1 MIETFSPALIIILG
15 GMLTPFI
22 PNGVVRNAFMLAL
35 PIVAAW
41 QLFSMG
47 MGEFWSYQLFGETL
61 SFTRI
66 DGLSRIFST
75 IFLIAIALNTIYAF
89 HVRDT
94 LQQAAA
100 LIYPGAALGGVLA
113 GDLITLFIF
122 WELAAIASVFLIWAS
137 RNRRSFYAG
146 MRYLAWQIS
155 SGVLLLMGIV
165 LYWRATGSLDFENF
179 LDGGLSLT
187 DPAVIFILLAFGIK
201 SAFPL
206 LHNWVQDAYPEST
219 VTGTIVLSIFTT
231 KLAVASLARGF
242 AGAEALVYIGAI
254 MTAFPIFF
262 AVIENDLRRV
272 LTYSL
277 NNQVG
282 FMIVGVG
289 IGTPLA
295 LNGTAAYAFCN
306 ILFEG
311 LLFMAMGAVLYRTGT
326 VKGSELGGLYKT
338 MPWTTAFCIIGAA
351 SISAFPLFSGFI
363 SKGLLIGAAAKEGY
377 FWVWMTLLFA
387 AAGVFHHS
395 GIKIPF
401 FAFFAH
407 DSGKRP
413 KEAPMHMLI
422 AMAITAFLCIFI
434 GSAQIFTGPLGDP
447 LYALLPFAED
457 VAYQVNKDHHSAYIA
472 YTAPHIITQLQIL
485 LYSGLAFAVLQKTGL
500 YPPELKSTNLDSDW
514 LYRVPGRAFAG
525 WLVAASGATFA
536 ALWALVALKIHALM
550 ARIYAVHGPEG
561 QMARA
566 WPIGFMAL
574 WTAILLGFV
583 LVIAFF
589 A

>member
-1 MIETFSPALIIILG
+1 MGEFSPALIILLG
-15 GMLTPFI
+15 GLAVPFI
-22 PNGVVRNAFMLAL
+22 PNGLARNLFMLAL
-35 PIVAAW
+35 PAVAGA
-41 QLFSMG
+41 QLFALG
-47 MGEFWSYQLFGETL
+47 FGEYGAYGLFGQSLTL
-61 SFTRI
+61 TRV

-75 IFLIAIALNTIYAF
+75 VFLIAIALNIIFAW
-89 HVRDT
+89 HVRDAV
-94 LQQAAA
+94 QQVAA
-100 LIYPGAALGGVLA
+100 LVYPGAALGGVLA
-113 GDLITLFIF
+113 GDLITLFVF
-122 WELAAIASVFLIWAS
+122 WEIAAITSVLLIWAS
-137 RNRRSFYAG
+137 RNKRSFYAG
-146 MRYLAWQIS
+146 MRYLGWQIA
-155 SGVLLLMGIV
+155 SGVFLLAGV
-165 LYWRATGSLDFENF
+165 ALYFRATGSLAFDHF
-179 LDGGLSLT
+179 LEGGMTLG
-187 DPAVIFILLAFGIK
+187 DPAVLLIFIAFGIK

-219 VTGTIVLSIFTT
+219 VSGTIVLSIFTT
-231 KLAVASLARGF
+231 KLAVVSLARGF
-242 AGAEALVYIGAI
+242 AGVEALIYIGAA

-282 FMIVGVG
+282 FMIVGIG

-295 LNGTAAYAFCN
+295 LNGTASYAFTN

-338 MPWTTAFCIIGAA
+338 MPWTTFFCIIGAA

-363 SKGLLIGAAAKEGY
+363 SKGLIIGAAAKEEY
-377 FWVWMTLLFA
+377 FWVWLTLLFA

-413 KEAPMHMLI
+413 KEAPLHMLI
-422 AMAITAFLCIFI
+422 AMGIAAFLCIFI

-447 LYALLPFAED
+447 LYALMPFEVKIED
-457 VAYQVNKDHHSAYIA
+457 SYSPYIA

-485 LYSGLAFAVLQKTGL
+485 LFSGLAFAVLQKTGL
-500 YPPELKSTNLDSDW
+500 YPSELKSTNLDTDW
-514 LYRVPGRAFAG
+514 LYRVPGRAFLG
-525 WLVAASGATFA
+525 WVSGASRATWI
-536 ALWALVALKIHALM
+536 ALWGIFVARIQALM
-550 ARIYAVHGPEG
+550 ARIYVVHGPEG
-561 QMARA
+561 QLSRS

-574 WTAILLGFV
+574 WTAILLAFV
-583 LVIAFF
+583 LILSFLA
-589 A
+589 

>member
-1 MIETFSPALIIILG
+1 MGEFSPALIVLLG
-15 GMLTPFI
+15 GFLVPLV
-22 PNGVVRNAFMLAL
+22 PNGWARNIFMLAL
-35 PIVAAW
+35 PVLAAA
-41 QLFSMG
+41 QLFSLG
-47 MGEFWSYQLFGETL
+47 VGEYGAYGLFGETL
-61 SFTRI
+61 TLTRI

-75 IFLIAIALNTIYAF
+75 IFLIAIALNVIYAW
-89 HVRDT
+89 HVRDPV
-94 LQQAAA
+94 QQAAS
-100 LIYPGAALGGVLA
+100 LVYPGAALGGVMA
-113 GDLITLFIF
+113 GDLVTLFIF
-122 WELAAIASVFLIWAS
+122 WEIAAISSVFLIWAS

-146 MRYLAWQIS
+146 MRYLAWQIA

-165 LYWRATGSLDFENF
+165 LYFRATGSLAFENF
-179 LDGGLSLT
+179 LDGGFSIA
-187 DPAVIFILLAFGIK
+187 DPAVLFILIAFGIK

-338 MPWTTAFCIIGAA
+338 MPWTTVFCIIGAA

-413 KEAPMHMLI
+413 KEAPAHMLI

-434 GSAQIFTGPLGDP
+434 GAAQIFTGPLGDP

-457 VAYQVNKDHHSAYIA
+457 VAYQVNKDSHSAYIA

-500 YPPELKSTNLDSDW
+500 YPPELKSTNLDTDW
-514 LYRVPGRAFAG
+514 FYRVPGRALLG
-525 WLVAASGATFA
+525 WATGASRATWI
-536 ALWALVALKIHALM
+536 ALWGIFSGRVQALM

-561 QMARA
+561 QMARS

-574 WTAILLGFV
+574 WTAVLLALV
-583 LVIAFF
+583 LVLSFLA
-589 A
+589 

>member
-1 MIETFSPALIIILG
+1 MGEFSPALIVMAG
-15 GMLTPFI
+15 GLLAPLI
-22 PNGVVRNAFMLAL
+22 PNGWPRNAFMLAL
-35 PIVAAW
+35 PIAAGI
-41 QLFSMG
+41 QLFALG
-47 MGEFWSYQLFGETL
+47 FGEYWNYELFGQSLTL
-61 SFTRI
+61 TRV

-75 IFLIAIALNTIYAF
+75 IFLIAIALNVIYAW
-89 HVRDT
+89 HVRDVV
-94 LQQAAA
+94 QQAAT

-122 WELAAIASVFLIWAS
+122 WEIAAISSVFLIWAS
-137 RNRRSFYAG
+137 RNRRAFYAG

-165 LYWRATGSLDFENF
+165 LYYGATGSLAFERF
-179 LDGGLSLT
+179 LDGGFALT
-187 DPAVIFILLAFGIK
+187 DPEVLFIFLAFGIK

-242 AGAEALVYIGAI
+242 AGAEALVYIGAA

-295 LNGTAAYAFCN
+295 LNGAAAYAFCN

-326 VKGSELGGLYKT
+326 IKGSDLGGLYKT
-338 MPWTTAFCIIGAA
+338 MPLTAVFCIIGAA

-363 SKGLLIGAAAKEGY
+363 SKGLIIGAAAKEGY
-377 FWVWMTLLFA
+377 FWVWLTLLFA

-395 GIKIPF
+395 GIKIPY

-422 AMAITAFLCIFI
+422 AMGISAFLCIFI
-434 GSAQIFTGPLGDP
+434 GAAQIFTGPLGDP
-447 LYALLPFAED
+447 LYALMPYEVKIED
-457 VAYQVNKDHHSAYIA
+457 SHSAYIS

-485 LYSGLAFAVLQKTGL
+485 LFSGLAFAVLQKTGL
-500 YPPELKSTNLDSDW
+500 YPPELRSTNVDSDW

-525 WLVAASGATFA
+525 WAVGASRATWN
-536 ALWALVALKIHALM
+536 ALWAIFSDRIQALM
-550 ARIYAVHGPEG
+550 ERIYAVHGPEG
-561 QMARA
+561 QMARS

-583 LVIAFF
+583 LILSFIS
-589 A
+589 

>member
-1 MIETFSPALIIILG
+1 MGDSSPALILFLG
-15 GMLTPFI
+15 GLAALI
-22 PNGVVRNAFMLAL
+22 VPNGRLRNVFMLAL
-35 PIVAAW
+35 PALAAW
-41 QLFSMG
+41 QLFSLG
-47 MGEFWSYQLFGETL
+47 LGEYGQYSLFGETL
-61 SFTRI
+61 TLTRI
-66 DGLSRIFST
+66 DGLSRIFAV
-75 IFLIAIALNTIYAF
+75 IFLIAIALNIVYAW
-89 HVRDT
+89 HVRDPV
-94 LQQAAA
+94 QQVAS
-100 LIYPGAALGGVLA
+100 LIYPAAALGGVLA
-113 GDLITLFIF
+113 GDLITLFVF
-122 WELAAIASVFLIWAS
+122 WELAALTSVMLIWAS
-137 RNRRSFYAG
+137 RNRRAFYAG
-146 MRYLAWQIS
+146 MRYLCWQIA
-155 SGVLLLMGIV
+155 SGVLLLAGVV
-165 LYWRATGSLDFENF
+165 LYFRTSGSLQFANF
-179 LDGGLSLT
+179 LDQGFALS
-187 DPAVIFILLAFGIK
+187 DPAVLLIFLAFGIK

-231 KLAVASLARGF
+231 KMAVYSLARGF
-242 AGAEALVYIGAI
+242 AGAESLVYIGAA

-282 FMIVGVG
+282 FMVVGVG

-295 LNGTAAYAFCN
+295 LNGAAAYAFCN

-326 VKGSELGGLYKT
+326 VKGSELGGLYRT
-338 MPWTTAFCIIGAA
+338 MPLTAFFCIIGAA

-363 SKGLLIGAAAKEGY
+363 SKGLIIGAAAKEQY
-377 FWVWMTLLFA
+377 YWVWLTLLFA

-413 KEAPMHMLI
+413 KEAPPHMLI
-422 AMAITAFLCIFI
+422 AMAIAATLCVGI
-434 GSAQIFTGPLGDP
+434 GVAQLFTGPLGDP
-447 LYALLPFAED
+447 LYALLPYE
-457 VAYQVNKDHHSAYIA
+457 VEIKDSHSAYIA

-485 LYSGLAFAVLQKTGL
+485 LYSGLAFAVLQRTGL
-500 YPPELKSTNLDSDW
+500 YPPELRSTNLDSDW

-525 WLVAASGATFA
+525 WASGASGATFN
-536 ALWALVALKIHALM
+536 ALWAIVGGRIHAILES
-550 ARIYAVHGPEG
+550 IYAVHGPEG
-561 QMARA
+561 QMARS

>member
-1 MIETFSPALIIILG
+1 MSGFSPALILLIG
-15 GMLTPFI
+15 GFVALLV
-22 PNGVVRNAFMLAL
+22 PNGRLRNIFMLAL
-35 PIVAAW
+35 PALAAW
-41 QLFSMG
+41 QLYALG
-47 MGEFWSYQLFGETL
+47 LGEYGQYTIFGETL
-61 SFTRI
+61 TLTRI
-66 DGLSRIFST
+66 DGLSRIFAV
-75 IFLIAIALNTIYAF
+75 IFLIAIALNVVYAW
-89 HVRDT
+89 HVKDAI
-94 LQQAAA
+94 QQVAAI
-100 LIYPGAALGGVLA
+100 IYPASALGGVLA

-122 WELAAIASVFLIWAS
+122 WELAAITSVMLIWAS

-146 MRYLAWQIS
+146 MRYLCWQIA
-155 SGVLLLMGIV
+155 SGVLLLGGIV
-165 LYWRATGSLDFENF
+165 LYYRMSGSLAFENF
-179 LDGGLSLT
+179 LEQGYTLS
-187 DPAVIFILLAFGIK
+187 DPAILMILIAFGIK

-219 VTGTIVLSIFTT
+219 VSGTIVLSIFTT
-231 KLAVASLARGF
+231 KMAVVSLARGF
-242 AGAEALVYIGAI
+242 AGAEALVYVGAV

-326 VKGSELGGLYKT
+326 VKGSELGGLYRT
-338 MPWTTAFCIIGAA
+338 MPWTTVFCIIGAA

-413 KEAPMHMLI
+413 KEAPTHMLI

-457 VAYQVNKDHHSAYIA
+457 VAYQVNKDHHSAYVA

-485 LYSGLAFAVLQKTGL
+485 IYSGLAFAVLQKTGL
-500 YPPELKSTNLDSDW
+500 YPPELRSTNLDTDW
-514 LYRVPGRAFAG
+514 FYRVPGRALAG
-525 WLVAASGATFA
+525 WMAGASGAT
-536 ALWALVALKIHALM
+536 WNVAWRIMSDQIRRVLG
-550 ARIYAVHGPEG
+550 RIYAVHGPEG
-561 QMARA
+561 QLAQS

-574 WTAILLGFV
+574 WTAIV
-583 LVIAFF
+583 LALVLFLSFLA
-589 A
+589 

>member
-1 MIETFSPALIIILG
+1 MGGFSPALIIILG
-15 GMLTPFI
+15 GLLTPLI
-22 PNGVVRNAFMLAL
+22 PRGIVRNAFMLAL
-35 PIVAAW
+35 PAIAGW
-41 QLFSMG
+41 QLFALG
-47 MGEFWSYQLFGETL
+47 FGQYGGYELFGQSLTL
-61 SFTRI
+61 TRV

-75 IFLIAIALNTIYAF
+75 IFLIAIALNVIYAW
-89 HVRDT
+89 HVRDRV
-94 LQQAAA
+94 QQMAA
-100 LIYPGAALGGVLA
+100 LVYPGAALGGVLA
-113 GDLITLFIF
+113 GDLVTLFVF
-122 WELAAIASVFLIWAS
+122 WEIAAIASVFLIWAS
-137 RNRRSFYAG
+137 RNARAFYAG
-146 MRYLAWQIS
+146 MRYLAWQIG
-155 SGVLLLMGIV
+155 SGVFLLLGIV
-165 LYWRATGSLDFENF
+165 LYSRATGSLDFEH
-179 LDGGLSLT
+179 LLKAGPDGGFAIT
-187 DPAVIFILLAFGIK
+187 DPAVLFIFIAFGIK

-242 AGAEALVYIGAI
+242 SGAEELIYIGAA

-282 FMIVGVG
+282 FMIVGIG

-295 LNGTAAYAFCN
+295 LNGAASYAFCN

-338 MPWTTAFCIIGAA
+338 MPWTTVFCIIGAA

-363 SKGLLIGAAAKEGY
+363 SKGLIIGAAAKEHY
-377 FWVWMTLLFA
+377 YWVWMTLLFA

-413 KEAPMHMLI
+413 KEAPPHMLI
-422 AMAITAFLCIFI
+422 AMAITAALCIGI
-434 GSAQIFTGPLGDP
+434 GVAQLFTGPAGDP
-447 LYALLPFAED
+447 LYALMPYPVEI
-457 VAYQVNKDHHSAYIA
+457 KDAHSPYIA
-472 YTAPHIITQLQIL
+472 YTAPHVLTQLQIL
-485 LYSGLAFAVLQKTGL
+485 LYSGLAFAVLQKLKL

-514 LYRVPGRAFAG
+514 FYRAPGRAFLG
-525 WLVAASGATFA
+525 WVTGASRATWI
-536 ALWALVALKIHALM
+536 ALWGIFSGRVQALM
-550 ARIYAVHGPEG
+550 ARVYAVHGPEG
-561 QMARA
+561 QLSRS
-566 WPIGFMAL
+566 WPIGFMAM
-574 WTAILLGFV
+574 WTAILLALV
-583 LVIAFF
+583 LVLSFLA
-589 A
+589 

>member
-1 MIETFSPALIIILG
+1 MGEFSPALIILLG
-15 GMLTPFI
+15 GLAVPFI
-22 PNGVVRNAFMLAL
+22 PNGLARNLFMLAL
-35 PIVAAW
+35 PAVAGA
-41 QLFSMG
+41 QLFALG
-47 MGEFWSYQLFGETL
+47 FGEYGAYGLFGQSLTL
-61 SFTRI
+61 TRV

-75 IFLIAIALNTIYAF
+75 VFLIAIALNIIFAW
-89 HVRDT
+89 HVRDAV
-94 LQQAAA
+94 QQVAA
-100 LIYPGAALGGVLA
+100 LVYPGAALGGVLA
-113 GDLITLFIF
+113 GDLITLFVF
-122 WELAAIASVFLIWAS
+122 WEIAAITSVLLIWAS
-137 RNRRSFYAG
+137 RNKRSFYAG
-146 MRYLAWQIS
+146 MRYLGWQIA
-155 SGVLLLMGIV
+155 SGVFLLAGV
-165 LYWRATGSLDFENF
+165 ALYFRATGSLAFDHF
-179 LDGGLSLT
+179 LEGGMTLG
-187 DPAVIFILLAFGIK
+187 DPAVLLIFIAFGIK

-219 VTGTIVLSIFTT
+219 VSGTIVLSIFTT
-231 KLAVASLARGF
+231 KLAVVSLARGF
-242 AGAEALVYIGAI
+242 AGVEALIYIGAA

-282 FMIVGVG
+282 FMIVGIG

-295 LNGTAAYAFCN
+295 LNGTASYAFTN

-338 MPWTTAFCIIGAA
+338 MPWTTFFCIIGAA

-363 SKGLLIGAAAKEGY
+363 SKGLIIGAAAKEEY
-377 FWVWMTLLFA
+377 FWVWLTLLFA

-413 KEAPMHMLI
+413 KEAPLHMLI
-422 AMAITAFLCIFI
+422 AMGIAAFLCIFI

-447 LYALLPFAED
+447 LYALMPFEVKIED
-457 VAYQVNKDHHSAYIA
+457 SYSPYIA

-485 LYSGLAFAVLQKTGL
+485 LFSGLAFAVLQKTGL
-500 YPPELKSTNLDSDW
+500 YPSELKSTNLDTDW
-514 LYRVPGRAFAG
+514 LYRVPGRAFLG
-525 WLVAASGATFA
+525 WVSGASRATWI
-536 ALWALVALKIHALM
+536 AL
-550 ARIYAVHGPEG
+550 GG
-561 QMARA
+561 FS
-566 WPIGFMAL
+566 WPAYKR
-574 WTAILLGFV
+574 
-583 LVIAFF
+583 
-589 A
+589 

>member
-1 MIETFSPALIIILG
+1 MGEVSPALIVLLG
-15 GMLTPFI
+15 GLLVPLI
-22 PNGVVRNAFMLAL
+22 PNGWARNIFMLAL
-35 PIVAAW
+35 PVLGAV
-41 QLFSMG
+41 QLFSF
-47 MGEFWSYQLFGETL
+47 EFGDYGAYALFGETL
-61 SFTRI
+61 TLTRV

-75 IFLIAIALNTIYAF
+75 IFLIAIALNVIYAW
-89 HVRDT
+89 HVRDPV
-94 LQQAAA
+94 QQAAS
-100 LIYPGAALGGVLA
+100 LVYPGAALGGVLA
-113 GDLITLFIF
+113 GDLVTLFIF
-122 WELAAIASVFLIWAS
+122 WEIAAISSVFLIWAS

-146 MRYLAWQIS
+146 MRYLAWQIA

-165 LYWRATGSLDFENF
+165 LYFRASGSLAFGNF
-179 LDGGLSLT
+179 LEAGFDIT
-187 DPAVIFILLAFGIK
+187 DPAVLFILIAFGIK

-242 AGAEALVYIGAI
+242 AGAEALVYIGAV

-338 MPWTTAFCIIGAA
+338 MPWTTVFCIIGAA

-413 KEAPMHMLI
+413 KEAPPHMLI

-434 GSAQIFTGPLGDP
+434 GSAQIFSGPLGDP
-447 LYALLPFAED
+447 LFALLPFAED
-457 VAYQVNKDHHSAYIA
+457 VAYQVGKDSHSPYIA

-500 YPPELKSTNLDSDW
+500 YPPELKSTNLDTDW
-514 LYRVPGRAFAG
+514 FYRVPGRGLAG
-525 WLVAASGATFA
+525 WAAGASRATWI
-536 ALWALVALKIHALM
+536 ALWGIFSGRVQALM
-550 ARIYAVHGPEG
+550 ARIYNVHGPEG
-561 QMARA
+561 EMARS

-574 WTAILLGFV
+574 WTAILLALV
-583 LVIAFF
+583 LFISFLA
-589 A
+589 

>member
-1 MIETFSPALIIILG
+1 MAEFSPALIILLG
-15 GMLTPFI
+15 GLFVPLV
-22 PNGVVRNAFMLAL
+22 PNGWARNLFMLAL
-35 PIVAAW
+35 PLLAAV
-41 QLFSMG
+41 QLINLG
-47 MGEFWSYQLFGETL
+47 VGEYWNYELFGQSLTL
-61 SFTRI
+61 TRI

-75 IFLIAIALNTIYAF
+75 IFLIAIALNVVYAW
-89 HVRDT
+89 HVRDPV
-94 LQQAAA
+94 QQSAS
-100 LIYPGAALGGVLA
+100 LVYPGAALGGVLA

-122 WELAAIASVFLIWAS
+122 WEIAAISSVFLIWAS
-137 RNRRSFYAG
+137 RNRRAFYAG
-146 MRYLAWQIS
+146 MRYLAWQVG
-155 SGVLLLMGIV
+155 SGVLLLMGVV
-165 LYWRATGSLDFENF
+165 LYFRASGSLAFENF
-179 LDGGLSLT
+179 LDGGMSLS
-187 DPAVIFILLAFGIK
+187 DPAVLFIFIAFGIK

-242 AGAEALVYIGAI
+242 AGAEALVYIGAA

-282 FMIVGVG
+282 FMIVGIG

-295 LNGTAAYAFCN
+295 LNGAAAYAFCN

-338 MPWTTAFCIIGAA
+338 MPLTAIFCIIGAA

-363 SKGLLIGAAAKEGY
+363 SKGLIIGAAAKEHY
-377 FWVWMTLLFA
+377 YWVWMTLLFA

-413 KEAPMHMLI
+413 KEAPLHMLI
-422 AMAITAFLCIFI
+422 AMGITAFLCIFI

-447 LYALLPFAED
+447 LYALMPFEVKIED
-457 VAYQVNKDHHSAYIA
+457 AHSSYIA
-472 YTAPHIITQLQIL
+472 YTAPHIVTQLQIL
-485 LYSGLAFAVLQKTGL
+485 LFSGLAFAVLQKTGL

-514 LYRVPGRAFAG
+514 LYRVPGRAFLG
-525 WLVAASGATFA
+525 WATGASRATWN
-536 ALWALVALKIHALM
+536 ALWAIFSGRIQVLM

-561 QMARA
+561 QMSRS

-574 WTAILLGFV
+574 WTAVLLALV
-583 LVIAFF
+583 LVLSFLA
-589 A
+589 